1 MCLGRPTGLERFWGA
16 EDFAEDDGFADGGW
30 VAQAE
35 QERAGG
41 IGLAHC
47 RGLRPGEGEGLAE
60 GRKGSKG
67 SKWSGRRERRG
78 RRGRW

>member
-1 MCLGRPTGLERFWGA
+1 
-16 EDFAEDDGFADGGW
+16 
-30 VAQAE
+30 
-35 QERAGG
+35 
-41 IGLAHC
+41 LAHC